1 MPALGFIIKKRDIK
15 VVFMIQKIKD
25 FFEKHK
31 RLGEITR
38 FVIVGGCST
47 VIDFLAMSLFIFL
60 FNLEAYDHSLIAVFL
75 SSGKATSWSVVVGTG
90 VGFVVSLIF
99 SYLLSTF
106 FVFENSGYAKTVRGA
121 SIYAI
126 LSIIALGMQTLFM
139 YIGYDILGFNEWIL
153 KILITLVT
161 MTFNYLTRKKFIYV
175 EKKERIEESVEP
187 EKIEGEEI

>member
-1 MPALGFIIKKRDIK
+1 MIKKIK
-15 VVFMIQKIKD
+15 S
-25 FFEKHK
+25 FFESHK

-47 VIDFLAMSLFIFL
+47 IIDFVAMSLFIFL
-60 FNLEAYDHSLIAVFL
+60 FNLEVYDHSLIAVFL
-75 SSGKATSWSVVVGTG
+75 SSGKASSWSVVVGTG

-106 FVFENSGYAKTVRGA
+106 FVFENSGYAKTVKGA
-121 SIYAI
+121 SVYAI

-153 KILITLVT
+153 KILITLIT

-175 EKKERIEESVEP
+175 DKRETNKENEQAE
-187 EKIEGEEI
+187 